1 MNRKLRDAGFL
12 SVRTINDKEYIDFEF
27 SKAFAMVDHQIAH
40 VYINNASAEQIKR
53 VLEKIEGVERVL
65 SGEDKKTLKINHERS
80 GDLIVVANK
89 DTWFSYYWWYENEKA
104 PNFARTVDIHRKP
117 GYDPAEL
124 FIDPNTKSISLNPS
138 KIRASHGRPPNNATE
153 EGLAL
158 YVSNEKSVI
167 SQNSQEIVGCV
178 DIGKYL
184 INLVS

>member
-1 MNRKLRDAGFL
+1 
-12 SVRTINDKEYIDFEF
+12 
-27 SKAFAMVDHQIAH
+27 
-40 VYINNASAEQIKR
+40 
-53 VLEKIEGVERVL
+53 
-65 SGEDKKTLKINHERS
+65 
-80 GDLIVVANK
+80 VVANK

-104 PNFARTVDIHRKP
+104 PNFARAVDIHRKP

-124 FIDPNTKSISLNPS
+124 FIDPNTKSIPLDPN

-158 YVSNEKSVI
+158 YVSNQKSVI
-167 SQNSQEIVGCV
+167 SRNSQGIVGCV

>member
-1 MNRKLRDAGFL
+1 
-12 SVRTINDKEYIDFEF
+12 VRTINDKEYIDFEF

-40 VYINNASAEQIKR
+40 IYINNASAEQIKR

-65 SGEDKKTLKINHERS
+65 SGEDMKTLKINHERS

-89 DTWFSYYWWYENEKA
+89 DTWFSYYWWYENEK
-104 PNFARTVDIHRKP
+104 P

-124 FIDPNTKSISLNPS
+124 FIDPNTKSISLNPY

-153 EGLAL
+153 EGLAF
-158 YVSNEKSVI
+158 YVSNQKSVI
-167 SQNSQEIVGCV
+167 SKNSQEIVGCV

-184 INLVS
+184 IDLVSRS